1 MAGRTDKPGHHG
13 SFRGTIGFRMVMRR
27 VTGTTLAAALLALP
41 TLPAPANA
49 ECTPEVDGDAV
60 TVESCPIEHT
70 GYRLVVSRTTA
81 AGTVGG
87 AVLLLQED
95 AERAAGAGPAHR
107 SILHEATGAGL
118 SYRVVVSRRSWWR
131 LDGGGVVLDIVGA
144 DDLATDLQGTRVL
157 CLRSRWTITPAD
169 TAGMIAI
176 LQETVSDPRPPFSLT
191 GLVTAETSRVM
202 HEKLTDL
209 RAQLA
214 SPEQPADPDLSS
226 WPLLSEPLPDVA
238 ARFAACHLD
247 R

>member
-1 MAGRTDKPGHHG
+1 MVIARATG
-13 SFRGTIGFRMVMRR
+13 SI
-27 VTGTTLAAALLALP
+27 LAAALLALP
-41 TLPAPANA
+41 AVANA
-49 ECTPEVDGDAV
+49 ECTPEVAGDAV
-60 TVESCPIEHT
+60 TVESCPIKHT

-95 AERAAGAGPAHR
+95 GERDTGAGPAHR
-107 SILHEATGAGL
+107 SILHEVTGAGL
-118 SYRVVVSRRSWWR
+118 SHRVVISRRWWSR
-131 LDGGGVVLDIVGA
+131 LHDGGVVLDIVGA

-169 TAGMIAI
+169 AAGMIEI
-176 LQETVSDPRPPFSLT
+176 LQETVSDPRPPFGLT

-202 HEKLTDL
+202 HEMLADL
-209 RAQLA
+209 RTQLA
-214 SPEQPADPDLSS
+214 SPEQPDDPDLSL
-226 WPLLSEPLPDVA
+226 WPLLSEPLPDVS

>member
-1 MAGRTDKPGHHG
+1 
-13 SFRGTIGFRMVMRR
+13 MV
-27 VTGTTLAAALLALP
+27 VAALLALP
-41 TLPAPANA
+41 ALASA
-49 ECTPEVDGDAV
+49 ECAPEVAGDAV

-95 AERAAGAGPAHR
+95 AERDTGAGAAPR
-107 SILHEATGAGL
+107 SILHEVTGAGL
-118 SYRVVVSRRSWWR
+118 SHRVVVSRRSWWR

-169 TAGMIAI
+169 TPSGAADRVTI
-176 LQETVSDPRPPFSLT
+176 LQETVSDPRPPFGLT
-191 GLVTAETSRVM
+191 GLVTSETARVM
-202 HEKLTDL
+202 HEMLTDL
-209 RAQLA
+209 RTQLA
-214 SPEQPADPDLSS
+214 SPEQPEDPDLSP
-226 WPLLSEPLPDVA
+226 WPLLSEPLPDVSA
-238 ARFAACHLD
+238 QFAACHLD